1 MPKIEKVSWGKVK
14 VDSKTYHQVL
24 IINDEVLER
33 ESDKLHNLFGTT
45 HRIGDWEKEK
55 LLSANPEII
64 LIATGWSGLVKIDEE
79 FKNKLKEKEIEL
91 QTVLTPKVV
100 ERYNQ
105 LIKEG
110 KRVNALIHTTC

>member
-1 MPKIEKVSWGKVK
+1 MPKIEKVSWGNVK
-14 VDSKTYHQVL
+14 VDNKTYHQAL
-24 IINDEVLER
+24 IIGDEVLER
-33 ESDKLHNLFGTT
+33 ESNKLHDLFGTT

-55 LLSANPEII
+55 LLSGNPEII
-64 LIATGWSGLVKIDEE
+64 LIATGWSGLVKIDDD

-100 ERYNQ
+100 EQYSQ
-105 LIKEG
+105 LVKED